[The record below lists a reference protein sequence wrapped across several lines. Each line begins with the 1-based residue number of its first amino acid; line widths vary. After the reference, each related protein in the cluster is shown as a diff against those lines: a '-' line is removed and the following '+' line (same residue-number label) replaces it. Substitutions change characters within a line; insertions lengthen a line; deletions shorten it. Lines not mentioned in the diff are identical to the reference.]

1 MEQDQRVV
9 EIRDPE
15 IDVAEIMDRVRERIR
30 QRRAQAKAQGLEYDR
45 LVDARPPVVAADH
58 SETDFQYDLRE
69 LQISADG
76 ILVTVAMR
84 DRQLPLLNSLFY
96 RAEMLLHRLALKYVN
111 QLAGRQVVF
120 NTATANVLAVLARR
134 VEQSQARAQQLDR
147 EVNVLRERI
156 AELERTRDTA

>member
-1 MEQDQRVV
+1 
-9 EIRDPE
+9 
-15 IDVAEIMDRVRERIR
+15 
-30 QRRAQAKAQGLEYDR
+30 
-45 LVDARPPVVAADH
+45 
-58 SETDFQYDLRE
+58 
-69 LQISADG
+69 
-76 ILVTVAMR
+76 
-84 DRQLPLLNSLFY
+84 
-96 RAEMLLHRLALKYVN
+96 MLLHRLALKYVN